1 MTIREIAARLREA
14 GIADAEWEAMLIT
27 EHCTG
32 RSRSLLL
39 TEKDRDFDAPALV
52 QTVEKRCT
60 RYPLQYLFGE
70 WEFMGLSFTVNEHCL
85 IPRPDTE
92 ILVEEV
98 LKLLPDG
105 GDVLDLCTGSG
116 CILASVLHY
125 RPAAR
130 GCAVDLFPDTL
141 TCAEANFRKLGVAD
155 RAECIC
161 GDVRD
166 ALFPDEWLFDIIVSN
181 PPYITAAEMHTL
193 EPELA
198 MEPRAALT
206 DEGDGLSL
214 LAAIIRGYKKHLKP
228 GGKMLLEHGESQSEA
243 VLALGKNA
251 GMTGRVLFDYAGKTR
266 GVVLTSN
273 DHQDVNYED

>member
-1 MTIREIAARLREA
+1 MTVRDIAARLRDA
-14 GIADAEWEAMLIT
+14 GIEEADFEAMLIA

-39 TEKDRDFDAPALV
+39 FEKDRDFALPAMDNL
-52 QTVEKRCT
+52 VEKRCA

-70 WEFMGLSFTVNEHCL
+70 WEFMGLPFTVNEHCL

-98 LKLLPDG
+98 LKLLPENG
-105 GDVLDLCTGSG
+105 NVLDLCTGSG
-116 CILASVLHY
+116 CILASVLHHVPSAY
-125 RPAAR
+125 
-130 GCAVDLFPDTL
+130 GTAVDLFPQTL
-141 TCAEANFRKLGVAD
+141 AVAEENFRKLGVRD
-155 RAECIC
+155 RADCIC

-166 ALFPDEWLFDIIVSN
+166 EILPADAQFSIIVSN
-181 PPYITAAEMHTL
+181 PPYITAEEMTAL

-214 LAAIIRGYKKHLKP
+214 LAAIIHGYGKHLKP
-228 GGKMLLEHGESQSEA
+228 GGAMILEHGEAQSDV
-243 VLALGKNA
+243 VLALGRQA
-251 GMTGRVLFDYAGKTR
+251 GYCGRVLYDYAGKTR
-266 GVVLTSN
+266 GVVLTIS
-273 DHQDVNYED
+273 